1 MKKELLRLVL
11 ISCFAMM
18 TTTGM
23 MAQGD
28 RSAEGR
34 LQGDNAVQNVSVTEM
49 TYMAKEG
56 IKSDVATVVG
66 AVLDVL
72 ADQTTEEQPGYA
84 DALRASVIMALG
96 NVRRFAVTDGLQVAP
111 NSETDIIADGT
122 INYISIT
129 RELKL
134 ASNKKDKIPQYYAQI
149 GLTLNIKD
157 AASGIV
163 LNSQV
168 FEINKS
174 GWSWVRS
181 TDSAIKNALET
192 LRKKVE
198 KYYNTAY
205 PYTARILERGVEKRD
220 KQKELYIDLGAVH
233 GLQEGIHFNVYVI
246 GSIGGKETRKQIG
259 RLKVKSIEGDEV
271 SLCKVSSG
279 GKDIKAAIDA
289 GQQLLIISTD

>member
-11 ISCFAMM
+11 TSCLAMM
-18 TTTGM
+18 VTTGM

-34 LQGDNAVQNVSVTEM
+34 LQGKNAVQNVSVM
-49 TYMAKEG
+49 DFTYMEKEG

-72 ADQTTEEQPGYA
+72 ADQTTTEEPGYT

-111 NSETDIIADGT
+111 NDETNIIADGT

-129 RELKL
+129 RELKVT
-134 ASNKKDKIPQYYAQI
+134 SNKKDKIPQFYAQI
-149 GLTLNIKD
+149 GLTLNMKD
-157 AASGIV
+157 AATGTV

-168 FEINKS
+168 FEVNKT
-174 GWSWVRS
+174 GWSWVNS
-181 TDSAIKNALET
+181 TDTAIKNALET
-192 LRKKVE
+192 LRKRLE
-198 KYYNTAY
+198 KYYNSAY
-205 PYTARILERGVEKRD
+205 PYTAQVLERGVEKKD
-220 KQKELYIDLGAVH
+220 KQKELYIDLGAAH
-233 GLQEGIHFNVYVI
+233 GLREGTHFNVYVI

-279 GKDIKAAIDA
+279 GKEIKAAIDA
-289 GQQLLIISTD
+289 GQQLLIVSTD

>member
-1 MKKELLRLVL
+1 MKKVFLLLLSIV
-11 ISCFAMM
+11 M
-18 TTTGM
+18 TTDM
-23 MAQGD
+23 MAQK
-28 RSAEGR
+28 E
-34 LQGDNAVQNVSVTEM
+34 NAIQNVSVMEL
-49 TYMAKEG
+49 TYMMKEG

-84 DALRASVIMALG
+84 DALRASVITALG
-96 NVRRFAVTDGLQVAP
+96 NVRRFAVTDGLQVSP
-111 NSETDIIADGT
+111 NDETNIIADGT

-149 GLTLNIKD
+149 GLTLNLKD
-157 AASGIV
+157 AATGTV

-192 LRKKVE
+192 LRKRLE
-198 KYYNTAY
+198 KYYNSSY
-205 PYTARILERGVEKRD
+205 PYSARILERGVEKKD
-220 KQKELYIDLGAVH
+220 KQKELYIDLGAMH
-233 GLQEGIHFNVYVI
+233 GLREGTHFDVYVI
-246 GSIGGKETRKQIG
+246 GSIGGKETRTQIG

-279 GKDIKAAIDA
+279 GKEIKSAIDT